1 MLFQMRPVGLWVSWV
16 KKMTKGLIIFGFGY
30 CAEAVLNNLHDWS
43 GKIIVV
49 TRNIEKINLLRKK
62 GVKAYHWS
70 DQARVK
76 ECIQKTNMILHS
88 VPPVGNSDPVYEC
101 FMDFFSE
108 LPDKSKF
115 IYLSSTGVYG
125 DHKGNWVDETAKLNP
140 KTELGIYRL
149 YAENVWKKI
158 SKKLGVK
165 LTIMRLAGIY
175 GLGRNPIERLK
186 KGKARIIRKPGLLF
200 SRIHVEDIV
209 EIIRLFIE
217 RDDISGTYNICDN
230 KPASSETVM
239 KEASRLIGIECP
251 TPVRMEKLDL
261 SKTALDFYSESKKVS
276 NKKLLKDFRYE
287 MKHPDY
293 FSGLKAIANDLR
305 KSE

>member
-1 MLFQMRPVGLWVSWV
+1 
-16 KKMTKGLIIFGFGY
+16 
-30 CAEAVLNNLHDWS
+30 
-43 GKIIVV
+43 
-49 TRNIEKINLLRKK
+49 
-62 GVKAYHWS
+62 
-70 DQARVK
+70 
-76 ECIQKTNMILHS
+76 MILHS

-101 FMDFFSE
+101 FLESFSE

-175 GLGRNPIERLK
+175 GLGRNPIERLQ
-186 KGKARIIRKPGLLF
+186 KGKARVIRKPGLLF

-209 EIIRLFIE
+209 EIIRLCIE

-293 FSGLKAIANDLR
+293 FSGLKAIANELKR
-305 KSE
+305 SK

>member
-1 MLFQMRPVGLWVSWV
+1 
-16 KKMTKGLIIFGFGY
+16 MTKGLIIFGFGY
-30 CAEAVLNNLHDWS
+30 CAEAVLHNLHDWD
-43 GKIIVV
+43 GKIIVI
-49 TRNIEKINLLRKK
+49 TRNVEKINLLRKR
-62 GVKAYHWS
+62 GVEAYHWS
-70 DQARVK
+70 DQASVK
-76 ECIQKTNMILHS
+76 ECTQKNNVILHS

-101 FMDFFSE
+101 FVEFFSE

-125 DHKGNWVDETAKLNP
+125 DRRGNWVDETAKLNP

-149 YAENVWKKI
+149 YAEKIWKKI
-158 SKKLGVK
+158 AKKFGLK

-175 GLGRNPIERLK
+175 GLGRSPMERLQ
-186 KGKARIIRKPGLLF
+186 KGKARVIRKPGLLF

-209 EIIRLFIE
+209 EIIRICIE

-239 KEASRLIGIECP
+239 KEASRLLGIDCP
-251 TPVRMEKLDL
+251 APVSMEKLDL
-261 SKTALDFYSESKKVS
+261 SKKALDFYSESKKVS

-293 FSGLKAIANDLR
+293 FSGLKAIANDLKR
-305 KSE
+305 SEKNIKLNEH